1 MRHINKIKENED
13 LYEKSDLK
21 NKILI
26 FDENFD
32 LAENYEWYLE
42 NMDLVKRE
50 NTNYTVY
57 EIEDFM
63 RADSFYEGLTN
74 INNEIFALLEEEKY
88 GKYSYFW
95 N

>member
-1 MRHINKIKENED
+1 MRPINKIKENED

-50 NTNYTVY
+50 NTNYSEY

-63 RADSFYEGLTN
+63 RADSFYEGLSN

-88 GKYSYFW
+88 GKYSCFC